1 MNYYTNKGFRTRC
14 SFILI
19 ELESMLEKTKK
30 IEEII
35 HKEILRE
42 EIQRNPCS
50 DIDFYKPDEE
60 TKNYEPP
67 RKRMKYN

>member
-1 MNYYTNKGFRTRC
+1 
-14 SFILI
+14 
-19 ELESMLEKTKK
+19 MLEKTKK